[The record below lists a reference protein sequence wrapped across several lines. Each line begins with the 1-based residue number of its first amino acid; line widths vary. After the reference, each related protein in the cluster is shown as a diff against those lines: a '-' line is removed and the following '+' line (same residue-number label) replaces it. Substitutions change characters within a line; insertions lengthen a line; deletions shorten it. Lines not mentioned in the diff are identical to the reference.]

1 MIIAMG
7 SSNLHTLTL
16 LHVPSSLILHY
27 SHMEIEFELDL
38 LVVFTL
44 LIIYFIYFVYLITFT
59 YFNLLFKGA

>member
-1 MIIAMG
+1 
-7 SSNLHTLTL
+7 
-16 LHVPSSLILHY
+16 
-27 SHMEIEFELDL
+27 MEIEFELNL